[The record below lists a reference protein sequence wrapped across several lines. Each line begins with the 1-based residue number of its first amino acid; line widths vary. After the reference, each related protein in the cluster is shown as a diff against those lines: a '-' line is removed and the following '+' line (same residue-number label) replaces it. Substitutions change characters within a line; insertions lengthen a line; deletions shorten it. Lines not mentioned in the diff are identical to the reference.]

1 MLFSCKNDME
11 EVNRVA
17 NDEIL
22 PEMTGHNLEMIY
34 SDSARIKYKVITPEY
49 LKMSEGEE
57 KYEEFPQGLHAISYD
72 TDGKEIGSITCK
84 YAKKLE
90 EEQLWEARNEVVVIN
105 SEGKKLETELLAST
119 DSKETGSRIQ
129 ELRHRYLQLKQTVL
143 PLREQYARILHSDS
157 ELFHKSV
164 RPFLNDVNDH
174 LQYAAQQI
182 DLCRETLA
190 SLVDLY
196 ISNNDLRMNAIMKR
210 LTIVSTIFI
219 PLTFL
224 VGVWGMN
231 FRRMPELEWKYGDD
245 LGGF

>member
-1 MLFSCKNDME
+1 MRFVHFTIIHAQSIAVLLWAVMLFSCKNDME

-105 SEGKKLETELLAST
+105 SEGKKLETELLYWDTQEGTIYSDRYVKLTADGQVIEGNRGFKS
-119 DSKETGSRIQ
+119 DQDLKSPVFYGITGEIEVEQQSAPQR
-129 ELRHRYLQLKQTVL
+129 
-143 PLREQYARILHSDS
+143 RE
-157 ELFHKSV
+157 
-164 RPFLNDVNDH
+164 RP
-174 LQYAAQQI
+174 Q
-182 DLCRETLA
+182 
-190 SLVDLY
+190 VD
-196 ISNNDLRMNAIMKR
+196 
-210 LTIVSTIFI
+210 
-219 PLTFL
+219 
-224 VGVWGMN
+224 
-231 FRRMPELEWKYGDD
+231 
-245 LGGF
+245 